1 MARNMFQRMT
11 VLLLAFLAKIG
22 LREKVERVAH
32 GETAMVDTGTHFAP
46 AALPSRLA
54 ADSRGQLGLQTV
66 LAAVTVVIA
75 VSLSII
81 VVDKFD
87 QQLGEPSSS
96 ALSTAQNDV
105 LSGFGSMTSL
115 IGPLFLVGISAVI
128 IGVIRRVA

>member
-1 MARNMFQRMT
+1 
-11 VLLLAFLAKIG
+11 
-22 LREKVERVAH
+22 
-32 GETAMVDTGTHFAP
+32 
-46 AALPSRLA
+46 
-54 ADSRGQLGLQTV
+54 